1 MTDRQ
6 RDNDNDLIDDLTARP
21 TPEQSGSSGGNLARD
36 VGKRADLESAVE
48 GEDAGISRVR
58 KSDKPDDGDE
68 PTLPDRFGN

>member
-6 RDNDNDLIDDLTARP
+6 RDDDNELVDDLTSRP
-21 TPEQSGSSGGNLARD
+21 TPDQGGSSGGSLARD

-58 KSDKPDDGDE
+58 KSDKPDAGDE
-68 PTLPDRFGN
+68 PTLPNRFGN